1 MTIRKYKVPCVSEV
15 NYGREGAEQVGSD
28 AAYWI
33 DREVTTIS

>member
-15 NYGREGAEQVGSD
+15 NYGMEGAEQVGWD
-28 AAYWI
+28 AAYRI